1 MTSLKRWRKP
11 METSWKK
18 HKSGCYSEG
27 HVFFLKASVGCFFSS
42 RNQIAPTLNSEMLWQ
57 SMHQITLKFIEF
69 TAKSATFPDNEDTIW
84 RLTAGLCLLFCNKFD
99 RLCCNESRCLGIEGF
114 CDNTPSLAEWKEFS
128 WTNFL
133 VPSYIGQHP
142 QVQESSFWF
151 EAPTEKHNNSQKNPT
166 NLHPKKNPAKPAG
179 LMRGS
184 SGMTFT
190 KTPRVGVTVSTEE
203 LGHRFMTSPAA
214 EFWPGAEAV
223 FEVREVFLKQ
233 RRKGSGI
240 PGWKKTSRKRDIF
253 PTRFFGWLGG
263 GWWFT
268 QAFFVGNGWKSPLN
282 HPF

>member
-18 HKSGCYSEG
+18 NKSGCYSEG

-42 RNQIAPTLNSEMLWQ
+42 RNQIVPTLNSEMLWQ

-151 EAPTEKHNNSQKNPT
+151 WSAHRKTQQLPKNP
-166 NLHPKKNPAKPAG
+166 HQPSPKKKPGKTRRVHQGVVGDDVQQNPPG
-179 LMRGS
+179 WRHGFHW
-184 SGMTFT
+184 GT
-190 KTPRVGVTVSTEE
+190 G
-203 LGHRFMTSPAA
+203 TSFHDFAC
-214 EFWPGAEAV
+214 
-223 FEVREVFLKQ
+223 
-233 RRKGSGI
+233 SGI
-240 PGWKKTSRKRDIF
+240 LAGCRSSSRGAGGLFEATPKGFRNSWVEKDFPEAGHFSNPIF
-253 PTRFFGWLGG
+253 WMVGG
-263 GWWFT
+263 GDD
-268 QAFFVGNGWKSPLN
+268 GSPKL
-282 HPF
+282 FL